1 MWPSTSRE
9 YLFERCFPASKLIIC
24 PLHWFE
30 FRPNWPSIQNVRS
43 HASYRGSPSQ
53 NSYFGESHLLAG
65 CECSL
70 SVYSQPPWDSCPLL
84 PSFIYS
90 ESWPTSINPL
100 RGRMSSLRTRVH
112 LTVQMPQLQFL
123 VGDALPFWMRL
134 LKSLTVCK
142 RI

>member
-53 NSYFGESHLLAG
+53 NSYFAALGFVPVAAQFHIFRILANFNKPATGEDVLAAYKSTFDSADATAPVPSVVLVRRSPKDIFLL
-65 CECSL
+65 
-70 SVYSQPPWDSCPLL
+70 W
-84 PSFIYS
+84 
-90 ESWPTSINPL
+90 
-100 RGRMSSLRTRVH
+100 
-112 LTVQMPQLQFL
+112 
-123 VGDALPFWMRL
+123 
-134 LKSLTVCK
+134 SLT
-142 RI
+142 